1 MKKGKFYG
9 VIFLLGILA
18 KLLRG
23 LLYRGNLDSRGLIPA
38 GSFLDIALWVLTVGA
53 LVLCFRA
60 ENR

>member
-23 LLYRGNLDSRGLIPA
+23 LLYRGNRP
-38 GSFLDIALWVLTVGA
+38 VGA
-53 LVLCFRA
+53 DGGGAGAVLPGG
-60 ENR
+60 EPEGGL